1 MNNKNNTISI
11 GYPGVRAKTHNKE
24 FITKLI
30 FSFTFAILMAVSANS
45 YVYLP
50 FTPVPIT
57 MQTLTVLLSSILLGS
72 RWAAVGQLEYMLM
85 GIGGLPVF
93 AGGRSG
99 LLAIAG
105 PTGGYIIG
113 FVFASFAAGYIY
125 ENPGIL
131 ENFPE
136 YFFKKIFNSQHSSI
150 NTNNNSS
157 YISQYYIKK
166 ERISVCFISCIT
178 GIIVIYFFGYIHLL
192 GYLYSLF
199 KTQNLISILVKAWK
213 LGIQPFIIVDSIKI
227 LILLNIEKLY
237 KIKSKQ

>member
-11 GYPGVRAKTHNKE
+11 ESPGVRTKTYNEK
-24 FITKLI
+24 FIIKLI

-45 YVYLP
+45 FVYLP

-72 RWAAVGQLEYMLM
+72 RWAALGQLEYILM
-85 GIGGLPVF
+85 GIAGLPVF

-125 ENPGIL
+125 ENPYII
-131 ENFPE
+131 ENLSK
-136 YFFKKIFNSQHSSI
+136 YFFKKLFNLQHGSI
-150 NTNNNSS
+150 NTNNNPN
-157 YISQYYIKK
+157 YICQHHIKK
-166 ERISVCFISCIT
+166 ENTSICFISCIT
-178 GIIVIYFFGYIHLL
+178 GIIVIYFFGYVHLL
-192 GYLYSLF
+192 GYLYSFL
-199 KTQNLISILVKAWK
+199 KTQNLISLLVKTWN
-213 LGIQPFIIVDSIKI
+213 LGIQPFIIVDLLKI
-227 LILLNIEKLY
+227 LIILNIEKLH
-237 KIKSKQ
+237 KIKK